1 VSDGTSDTNFRS
13 GYVRRVVDAEL
24 DTLLAQLPAV
34 LLDGPKAV
42 GKTATAL
49 QRAETV
55 HRLDRPGVVSVAE
68 ADPDVLL
75 AGPRPVLL
83 DEWQRVPALW
93 DAVRTAADND
103 MSAGQFLLT
112 GSTPAGGTHSGAGR
126 ITSLRVRPLTLPER
140 GVSPGSVSLAGLFDG
155 NADLSVMCDLGLG
168 DYTDFILASGFP
180 GMQHLTGHALR
191 TQLDGYLERIVDADM
206 VEAGLKVRRPAS
218 LMAWLR
224 AYAAATATNTS
235 WDRLRDAA
243 SAGQDN
249 KPAKTTTLPYI
260 DVLTRLRILD
270 DLPAWLPTRNHLSRL
285 TQRAKHHLADP
296 ALAARLV
303 GVTRAQLLAGVG
315 DALTP
320 ADGTFLGQ
328 LFESLATLSV
338 RVFAGPV
345 GARVWHVRDHSG
357 RHEVDLIV
365 ERDEDRKVVAFE
377 VKLGSSVD
385 DRDVRHLL
393 WLREQLG
400 DDLLDCAVLTTG
412 PAAYRRRDGVA
423 VIPLGLLGA

>member
-1 VSDGTSDTNFRS
+1 MPDETSERDFRS
-13 GYVRRVVDAEL
+13 GYVQRVVDAEL
-24 DTLLAQLPAV
+24 DRLLAKLPAV

-55 HRLDRPGVVSVAE
+55 HRLDRPGVASVAE

-112 GSTPAGGTHSGAGR
+112 GSTPAGGMHSGAGR
-126 ITSLRVRPLTLPER
+126 ITSIRVRPLTLPER
-140 GVSPGSVSLAGLFDG
+140 GASPGAISLAGLFDG
-155 NADLSVMCDLGLG
+155 TAKLSATSDLGLG
-168 DYTDFILASGFP
+168 DYTDLILASGFP
-180 GMQHLTGHALR
+180 GMQHLTGHVLR

-206 VEAGLKVRRPAS
+206 IEAGLKVRRPAS

-235 WDRLRDAA
+235 WERLRDAA
-243 SAGQDN
+243 SGGQDN

-260 DVLTRLRILD
+260 EVLTRLRILD
-270 DLPAWLPTRNHLSRL
+270 DLPAWVPTRNHLSRL
-285 TQRAKHHLADP
+285 TQGAKHHLADP

-315 DALTP
+315 EALTP
-320 ADGTFLGQ
+320 AGGTFLGQ
-328 LFESLATLSV
+328 LFESLVTLSV
-338 RVFAGPV
+338 RVFAGPI
-345 GARVWHVRDHSG
+345 GARVWHVRDHDG

-365 ERDEDRKVVAFE
+365 ERDEDKKVIAFE
-377 VKLGSSVD
+377 VKLASSVG

-393 WLREQLG
+393 WLRKQLG
-400 DDLLDCAVLTTG
+400 HDLLDCAVLTTG